1 MQSQNSESFEILTQN
16 IQSVNQ
22 VLRQSAANAIN
33 KHVTCRNW
41 LVGYYIVYY
50 EQSGNDRAKY
60 GEMLLKKLAERLKE
74 NSFSYT
80 NLKLYR
86 QFYITYQTLFYSV
99 REFLFQ
105 YDSIS
110 QSLIGQLKSFD
121 FQSCVIS
128 QPPMG
133 QSENNECT
141 VPGRM
146 LFDKLSYTHFVQL
159 LPLKDTL
166 ERTFYEMEC
175 IKGMWSVRE
184 LKRQIGSHYFQ
195 RSGLS
200 RDKSALT
207 TLVNQNAMQTN
218 LQEILKSPFTFE
230 FLGLNTKDVVE
241 ESDLE
246 IALMDHLKE
255 FMLELGT
262 GFCFEARQKRILI
275 DNNYYFY
282 DLLFYN
288 RLLHCGVIIE
298 LKSHEL
304 DYKDIAQLNM
314 YLAYY
319 RKNLMSSSDNPPV
332 GILLCTSVG
341 SEMVEYATTG
351 IDENLLIS
359 QYMLK
364 LPSKIELESWLR
376 DELKKM

>member
-1 MQSQNSESFEILTQN
+1 M
-16 IQSVNQ
+16 
-22 VLRQSAANAIN
+22 
-33 KHVTCRNW
+33 
-41 LVGYYIVYY
+41 
-50 EQSGNDRAKY
+50 
-60 GEMLLKKLAERLKE
+60 
-74 NSFSYT
+74 
-80 NLKLYR
+80 
-86 QFYITYQTLFYSV
+86 

-128 QPPMG
+128 QSPWANLKMT
-133 QSENNECT
+133 ECT
-141 VPGRM
+141 VPWTNAFLINYLIR
-146 LFDKLSYTHFVQL
+146 FVQL

-200 RDKSALT
+200 RDKSALS

-298 LKSHEL
+298 LKHMNST
-304 DYKDIAQLNM
+304 I
-314 YLAYY
+314 
-319 RKNLMSSSDNPPV
+319 
-332 GILLCTSVG
+332 
-341 SEMVEYATTG
+341 
-351 IDENLLIS
+351 
-359 QYMLK
+359 
-364 LPSKIELESWLR
+364 KI
-376 DELKKM
+376 

>member
-1 MQSQNSESFEILTQN
+1 
-16 IQSVNQ
+16 
-22 VLRQSAANAIN
+22 
-33 KHVTCRNW
+33 
-41 LVGYYIVYY
+41 
-50 EQSGNDRAKY
+50 
-60 GEMLLKKLAERLKE
+60 
-74 NSFSYT
+74 
-80 NLKLYR
+80 
-86 QFYITYQTLFYSV
+86 
-99 REFLFQ
+99 
-105 YDSIS
+105 
-110 QSLIGQLKSFD
+110 
-121 FQSCVIS
+121 
-128 QPPMG
+128 MG
-133 QSENNECT
+133 QSENDECT

-200 RDKSALT
+200 RDKSALS

-262 GFCFEARQKRILI
+262 GFYFEARQKRILI

-332 GILLCTSVG
+332 VFCFVR
-341 SEMVEYATTG
+341 V
-351 IDENLLIS
+351 
-359 QYMLK
+359 
-364 LPSKIELESWLR
+364 
-376 DELKKM
+376 